1 MSLFQMSVAGGV
13 LILFIVVIRALA
25 IHRLPKTTFLALWM
39 IAALRLLLPFS
50 IPLPFNIHIGLD
62 VFSDVVQELPSG
74 NIGSPLPGENLP
86 SYDTGAAAPSPAT
99 EHISTFEILWLVGVL
114 LLALYFFISYFR
126 SMQKFRMSIPD
137 NTPYIREWLTTH
149 QITRSIEARSSDL
162 ISSPLTYGILHPV
175 ILLPKKLDR
184 NDQAALKYVLT
195 HEYVHI
201 RRFDAITKL
210 LFAAVLCIH
219 WFNPLAWVL
228 YVLANR
234 DVELSCDA
242 WVIRMM
248 GAKNRSSYAL
258 MLIKMEERRNGM
270 SALYSHFGKNAI
282 SERIEA
288 IMKFK
293 KTSTIA
299 CALALVLV
307 VGATTAFA
315 NSDVNHENTDTAQFV
330 GYTRNLGNG
339 TEYSVDNGETWISEE
354 KYNELYP
361 QLDIVYWTYE
371 EYKEYLEEQIP
382 VWQSLIGAKYKN
394 VKGEWVEWTQETVY
408 QCIAQA
414 EEELEAI
421 KNGALVSRTIDGVN
435 DPNFSITINN
445 LNSDVDVTYTTTII
459 DQKGQE
465 INLGSFSTEEERLTA
480 VQDYCDEQI
489 RLGNMTKEYAENLI
503 NDFQ

>member
-50 IPLPFNIHIGLD
+50 IPLTFNIHIGLD

-74 NIGSPLPGENLP
+74 NIASTLPGDSPP
-86 SYDTGAAAPSPAT
+86 SYDIGTAVPSPAT

-114 LLALYFFISYFR
+114 LLAIYFSISYFR
-126 SMQKFRMSIPD
+126 SMRKFRMSIPD
-137 NTPYIREWLTTH
+137 NTPYIQNWLTAH
-149 QITRSIEARSSDL
+149 QISRPLAVRSSDL

-184 NDQAALKYVLT
+184 NDQVALKYVLT

-201 RRFDAITKL
+201 RRFDAITKI

-219 WFNPLAWVL
+219 WFNPLVWVM

-234 DVELSCDA
+234 DMELSCDA

-258 MLIKMEERRNGM
+258 MLIKMEEKRSGM

-293 KTSTIA
+293 KTSILA
-299 CALALVLV
+299 CAFALVLV

-315 NSDVNHENTDTAQFV
+315 TSTGAWREFDLDDL
-330 GYTRNLGNG
+330 NLTEGHTG
-339 TEYSVDNGETWISEE
+339 TETDNMKIVDSEDIPDQVKDLDQFDLTEGQVGTQSNGMKMIDPSDTRGQILDTDDLNLVEGNVGTETSSMKMFEYTPEEWNDIQQKIDNSE
-354 KYNELYP
+354 L
-361 QLDIVYWTYE
+361 
-371 EYKEYLEEQIP
+371 
-382 VWQSLIGAKYKN
+382 VWRSCQDFF
-394 VKGEWVEWTQETVY
+394 
-408 QCIAQA
+408 
-414 EEELEAI
+414 
-421 KNGALVSRTIDGVN
+421 AL
-435 DPNFSITINN
+435 
-445 LNSDVDVTYTTTII
+445 
-459 DQKGQE
+459 
-465 INLGSFSTEEERLTA
+465 
-480 VQDYCDEQI
+480 
-489 RLGNMTKEYAENLI
+489 
-503 NDFQ
+503 

>member
-74 NIGSPLPGENLP
+74 NIGSPLPGESLP

-126 SMQKFRMSIPD
+126 SMRKFRMSIPD
-137 NTPYIREWLTTH
+137 NTPYIREWLNAH
-149 QITRSIEARSSDL
+149 QIVRPIEVRSSDL

-201 RRFDAITKL
+201 RRFDAITKI

-219 WFNPLAWVL
+219 WFNPLVWGM

-234 DVELSCDA
+234 DTELSCDA
-242 WVIRMM
+242 WVIRMT
-248 GAKNRSSYAL
+248 GVKNRSSYAL

-270 SALYSHFGKNAI
+270 SALWNHFGKNAI

-293 KTSTIA
+293 KTSILA
-299 CALALVLV
+299 CTLALALIA
-307 VGATTAFA
+307 GATTAFA
-315 NSDVNHENTDTAQFV
+315 AARTDDNMELMGLGFSTAEVGDMEAVEIGNTTLVQRVGEEGNQADNRVTNIEDMAHMDVNGTTQNAQ
-330 GYTRNLGNG
+330 
-339 TEYSVDNGETWISEE
+339 SM
-354 KYNELYP
+354 
-361 QLDIVYWTYE
+361 DIT
-371 EYKEYLEEQIP
+371 
-382 VWQSLIGAKYKN
+382 
-394 VKGEWVEWTQETVY
+394 
-408 QCIAQA
+408 
-414 EEELEAI
+414 
-421 KNGALVSRTIDGVN
+421 LVSVSHDDESKFT
-435 DPNFSITINN
+435 PEEWA
-445 LNSDVDVTYTTTII
+445 
-459 DQKGQE
+459 E
-465 INLGSFSTEEERLTA
+465 ILK
-480 VQDYCDEQI
+480 QIEQ
-489 RLGNMTKEYAENLI
+489 GTVHWE
-503 NDFQ
+503 D

>member
-13 LILFIVVIRALA
+13 LILFIVLIRALA

-50 IPLPFNIHIGLD
+50 IPLTFNIHIGLD

-74 NIGSPLPGENLP
+74 NIASTLPGDSPP
-86 SYDTGAAAPSPAT
+86 SYDIGTAVPSPAT

-114 LLALYFFISYFR
+114 LLAIYFSISYFR
-126 SMQKFRMSIPD
+126 SMRKFRMSIPD
-137 NTPYIREWLTTH
+137 NTPYIQNWLTAH
-149 QITRSIEARSSDL
+149 QISRPLAVRSSDL

-184 NDQAALKYVLT
+184 NDQVALKYVLT

-201 RRFDAITKL
+201 RRFDAITKI

-219 WFNPLAWVL
+219 WFNPFVWVM

-234 DVELSCDA
+234 DMELSCDA

-270 SALYSHFGKNAI
+270 SALCSHFGKNAI
-282 SERIEA
+282 TERIEA

-293 KTSTIA
+293 KATAVAI
-299 CALALVLV
+299 ALALVLV

-315 NSDVNHENTDTAQFV
+315 ASSGAWQEFDLEDL
-330 GYTRNLGNG
+330 NLTEGDIG
-339 TEYSVDNGETWISEE
+339 TETDSMKIIDPTSTQAQIKDTDEMNLTEGKVGTESSGMKIIDTSNTQGQIMDIDDLNLVEGDVGTENGNLKMFEYTPEEWNDIQQKIDNSE
-354 KYNELYP
+354 L
-361 QLDIVYWTYE
+361 
-371 EYKEYLEEQIP
+371 
-382 VWQSLIGAKYKN
+382 VWQY
-394 VKGEWVEWTQETVY
+394 
-408 QCIAQA
+408 
-414 EEELEAI
+414 
-421 KNGALVSRTIDGVN
+421 
-435 DPNFSITINN
+435 
-445 LNSDVDVTYTTTII
+445 
-459 DQKGQE
+459 
-465 INLGSFSTEEERLTA
+465 
-480 VQDYCDEQI
+480 
-489 RLGNMTKEYAENLI
+489 
-503 NDFQ
+503 

>member
-13 LILFIVVIRALA
+13 LILFIVLIRALA

-50 IPLPFNIHIGLD
+50 IPLTFNIHIGLD

-74 NIGSPLPGENLP
+74 NIASTLPGDSPP
-86 SYDTGAAAPSPAT
+86 SYDIGTAVPSPAT

-114 LLALYFFISYFR
+114 LLAIYFSISYFR
-126 SMQKFRMSIPD
+126 SMRKFRMSIPD
-137 NTPYIREWLTTH
+137 NTPYIQNWLTAH
-149 QITRSIEARSSDL
+149 QISRPLAVRSSDL

-201 RRFDAITKL
+201 RRFDAITKI

-219 WFNPLAWVL
+219 WFNPLVWVM

-234 DVELSCDA
+234 DMELSCDA

-270 SALYSHFGKNAI
+270 SALCSHFGKNAI
-282 SERIEA
+282 TERIEA

-293 KTSTIA
+293 KTSILA
-299 CALALVLV
+299 CAFALVLV

-315 NSDVNHENTDTAQFV
+315 TSTGAWREFDLDDL
-330 GYTRNLGNG
+330 NLTEGHTG
-339 TEYSVDNGETWISEE
+339 TETDNMKIVDSEDIPDQVKDLDQFDLTEGQVGTQSNGMKMIDPSDTRGQILDTDDLNLVEGNVGTETSSMKMFEYTPEEWNDIQQKIDNSE
-354 KYNELYP
+354 L
-361 QLDIVYWTYE
+361 
-371 EYKEYLEEQIP
+371 
-382 VWQSLIGAKYKN
+382 VWQY
-394 VKGEWVEWTQETVY
+394 
-408 QCIAQA
+408 
-414 EEELEAI
+414 
-421 KNGALVSRTIDGVN
+421 
-435 DPNFSITINN
+435 
-445 LNSDVDVTYTTTII
+445 
-459 DQKGQE
+459 
-465 INLGSFSTEEERLTA
+465 
-480 VQDYCDEQI
+480 
-489 RLGNMTKEYAENLI
+489 
-503 NDFQ
+503 

>member
-13 LILFIVVIRALA
+13 LILLIVVIRALA

-62 VFSDVVQELPSG
+62 IFSDVVQELPSG
-74 NIGSPLPGENLP
+74 NIASTLPGDSPP
-86 SYDTGAAAPSPAT
+86 SYDIGTAVPSPAT

-114 LLALYFFISYFR
+114 LLAIYFSISYFR
-126 SMQKFRMSIPD
+126 SMRKFRMSIPD
-137 NTPYIREWLTTH
+137 NTPYIQNWLTAH
-149 QITRSIEARSSDL
+149 QISRPLVVRSSDL

-201 RRFDAITKL
+201 RRFDAITKI

-219 WFNPLAWVL
+219 WFNPFVWVM

-234 DVELSCDA
+234 DMELSCDA

-258 MLIKMEERRNGM
+258 MLIKMEEKRSGM

-293 KTSTIA
+293 KTSILA
-299 CALALVLV
+299 CTLALALIA
-307 VGATTAFA
+307 GATTAFA
-315 NSDVNHENTDTAQFV
+315 AARTDDNMELMGLGFSTAEVGDMEAVEIGNTTLVQRVGEEGNQADNRVTNIEDMAHMDVNGTTQNAQ
-330 GYTRNLGNG
+330 
-339 TEYSVDNGETWISEE
+339 SM
-354 KYNELYP
+354 
-361 QLDIVYWTYE
+361 DIT
-371 EYKEYLEEQIP
+371 
-382 VWQSLIGAKYKN
+382 
-394 VKGEWVEWTQETVY
+394 
-408 QCIAQA
+408 
-414 EEELEAI
+414 
-421 KNGALVSRTIDGVN
+421 LVSVSHDDESKFT
-435 DPNFSITINN
+435 PEEWA
-445 LNSDVDVTYTTTII
+445 
-459 DQKGQE
+459 E
-465 INLGSFSTEEERLTA
+465 ILK
-480 VQDYCDEQI
+480 QIEQ
-489 RLGNMTKEYAENLI
+489 GTVHWE
-503 NDFQ
+503 D

>member
-74 NIGSPLPGENLP
+74 NIASTLPGDSPP
-86 SYDTGAAAPSPAT
+86 SYDIGTAVPSPAT

-114 LLALYFFISYFR
+114 LLAIYFSISYFR
-126 SMQKFRMSIPD
+126 SMRKFRMSIPD

-201 RRFDAITKL
+201 RRFDAITKI

-219 WFNPLAWVL
+219 WFNPLVWVM

-234 DVELSCDA
+234 DMELSCDA

-258 MLIKMEERRNGM
+258 MLIKMEEKRSGM

-293 KTSTIA
+293 KTSILA
-299 CALALVLV
+299 CTLALALIA
-307 VGATTAFA
+307 GATTAFA
-315 NSDVNHENTDTAQFV
+315 AARTDDNMELMGLGFSTAEVGDMEAVEIGNTTLVQRVGEEGNQADNRVTNIEDMAHMDVNGTTQNAQ
-330 GYTRNLGNG
+330 
-339 TEYSVDNGETWISEE
+339 SM
-354 KYNELYP
+354 
-361 QLDIVYWTYE
+361 DIT
-371 EYKEYLEEQIP
+371 
-382 VWQSLIGAKYKN
+382 
-394 VKGEWVEWTQETVY
+394 
-408 QCIAQA
+408 
-414 EEELEAI
+414 
-421 KNGALVSRTIDGVN
+421 LVSVSHDDESKFT
-435 DPNFSITINN
+435 PEEWA
-445 LNSDVDVTYTTTII
+445 
-459 DQKGQE
+459 E
-465 INLGSFSTEEERLTA
+465 ILK
-480 VQDYCDEQI
+480 QIEQ
-489 RLGNMTKEYAENLI
+489 GTVHWE
-503 NDFQ
+503 D

>member
-13 LILFIVVIRALA
+13 LILFIVLIRALA

-50 IPLPFNIHIGLD
+50 IPLTFNIHIGLD

-74 NIGSPLPGENLP
+74 NIASTLPGDSPP
-86 SYDTGAAAPSPAT
+86 SYDIGTAVPSPAT

-114 LLALYFFISYFR
+114 LLAIYFSISYFR
-126 SMQKFRMSIPD
+126 SMRKFRMSIPD
-137 NTPYIREWLTTH
+137 NTPYIQNWLTAH
-149 QITRSIEARSSDL
+149 QISRPLAVRSSDL

-184 NDQAALKYVLT
+184 NDQVALKYVLT

-201 RRFDAITKL
+201 RRFDAITKI

-219 WFNPLAWVL
+219 WFNPFVWVM

-234 DVELSCDA
+234 DMELSCDA

-270 SALYSHFGKNAI
+270 SALCSHFGKNAI
-282 SERIEA
+282 TERIEA

-293 KTSTIA
+293 KTSILA
-299 CALALVLV
+299 CAFALVLV

-315 NSDVNHENTDTAQFV
+315 TSTGAWREFDLDDL
-330 GYTRNLGNG
+330 NLTEGHTG
-339 TEYSVDNGETWISEE
+339 TETDNMKIVDSEDIPDQVKDLDQFDLTEGQVGTQSNGMKMIDPSDTRGQILDTDDLNLVEGNVGTETSSMKMFEYTPEEWNDIQQKIDNSE
-354 KYNELYP
+354 L
-361 QLDIVYWTYE
+361 
-371 EYKEYLEEQIP
+371 
-382 VWQSLIGAKYKN
+382 VWQY
-394 VKGEWVEWTQETVY
+394 
-408 QCIAQA
+408 
-414 EEELEAI
+414 
-421 KNGALVSRTIDGVN
+421 
-435 DPNFSITINN
+435 
-445 LNSDVDVTYTTTII
+445 
-459 DQKGQE
+459 
-465 INLGSFSTEEERLTA
+465 
-480 VQDYCDEQI
+480 
-489 RLGNMTKEYAENLI
+489 
-503 NDFQ
+503 

>member
-74 NIGSPLPGENLP
+74 NIASTLPGDSPP
-86 SYDTGAAAPSPAT
+86 SYDIGTAVPSPAT

-114 LLALYFFISYFR
+114 LLAIYFSISYFR
-126 SMQKFRMSIPD
+126 SMRKFRMSIPD
-137 NTPYIREWLTTH
+137 NTPYIQNWLTAH
-149 QITRSIEARSSDL
+149 QISRPLAVRSSDL

-184 NDQAALKYVLT
+184 NDQVALKYVLT

-201 RRFDAITKL
+201 RRFDAITKI

-219 WFNPLAWVL
+219 WFNPFVWVM

-234 DVELSCDA
+234 DMELSCDA

-270 SALYSHFGKNAI
+270 SALCSHFGKNAI

-293 KTSTIA
+293 KTSILA
-299 CALALVLV
+299 CAFALVLV

-315 NSDVNHENTDTAQFV
+315 TSTGAWQEFDLEDL
-330 GYTRNLGNG
+330 NLTEGDIG
-339 TEYSVDNGETWISEE
+339 TETDSMKIIDPTSTQAQIKDTDEMNLTEGKVGTESSGMKIIDTSNTQGQIMDIDDLNLVEGDVGTENGNLKMFEYTPEEWNDIQQKIDNGEI
-354 KYNELYP
+354 
-361 QLDIVYWTYE
+361 
-371 EYKEYLEEQIP
+371 
-382 VWQSLIGAKYKN
+382 VWQH
-394 VKGEWVEWTQETVY
+394 
-408 QCIAQA
+408 
-414 EEELEAI
+414 
-421 KNGALVSRTIDGVN
+421 
-435 DPNFSITINN
+435 
-445 LNSDVDVTYTTTII
+445 
-459 DQKGQE
+459 
-465 INLGSFSTEEERLTA
+465 
-480 VQDYCDEQI
+480 
-489 RLGNMTKEYAENLI
+489 
-503 NDFQ
+503 

>member
-74 NIGSPLPGENLP
+74 NIASTLPGDSPP
-86 SYDTGAAAPSPAT
+86 SYDIGTAVPSPAT

-114 LLALYFFISYFR
+114 LLAIYFSISYFR
-126 SMQKFRMSIPD
+126 SMRKFRMSIPD
-137 NTPYIREWLTTH
+137 NTPYIQNWLAAH
-149 QITRSIEARSSDL
+149 QISRPLAVRSSDL

-184 NDQAALKYVLT
+184 NDQVALKYVLT

-201 RRFDAITKL
+201 RRFDAITKI

-219 WFNPLAWVL
+219 WFNPFVWVM

-234 DVELSCDA
+234 DMELSCDA

-270 SALYSHFGKNAI
+270 SALCSHFGKNAI
-282 SERIEA
+282 TERIEA

-293 KTSTIA
+293 KATAVAS
-299 CALALVLV
+299 ALALVLV

-315 NSDVNHENTDTAQFV
+315 ASSGAWQEFDLEDL
-330 GYTRNLGNG
+330 NLTEGDIG
-339 TEYSVDNGETWISEE
+339 TETDSMKIIDPTSTQAQIKDTDEMNLTEGKVGTESSGMKIIDTSNTQGQIMDIDDLNLVEGDVGTENGNLKMFEYTPEE
-354 KYNELYP
+354 WN
-361 QLDIVYWTYE
+361 DIQQKIDTGE
-371 EYKEYLEEQIP
+371 I
-382 VWQSLIGAKYKN
+382 VWQH
-394 VKGEWVEWTQETVY
+394 
-408 QCIAQA
+408 
-414 EEELEAI
+414 
-421 KNGALVSRTIDGVN
+421 
-435 DPNFSITINN
+435 
-445 LNSDVDVTYTTTII
+445 
-459 DQKGQE
+459 
-465 INLGSFSTEEERLTA
+465 
-480 VQDYCDEQI
+480 
-489 RLGNMTKEYAENLI
+489 
-503 NDFQ
+503 

>member
-74 NIGSPLPGENLP
+74 NIASTLPGDSPP
-86 SYDTGAAAPSPAT
+86 SYDIGTAVPSPAT

-114 LLALYFFISYFR
+114 LLAIYFSISYFR
-126 SMQKFRMSIPD
+126 SMRKFRMSIPD
-137 NTPYIREWLTTH
+137 NTPYIQNWLTAH
-149 QITRSIEARSSDL
+149 QISRPLAVRSSDL

-184 NDQAALKYVLT
+184 NDQAALQYVLT

-201 RRFDAITKL
+201 RRFDAITKI

-219 WFNPLAWVL
+219 WFNPLVWGM

-234 DVELSCDA
+234 DTELSCDA
-242 WVIRMM
+242 WVIRMT
-248 GAKNRSSYAL
+248 GVKNRSSYAL

-270 SALYSHFGKNAI
+270 SALWNHFGKNAI

-293 KTSTIA
+293 KTSIWA
-299 CALALVLV
+299 CILALALIA
-307 VGATTAFA
+307 GATTAFA
-315 NSDVNHENTDTAQFV
+315 AARTDDNMELMGLGFSTAEVGDMEAVEIGNTTLVQRVGEEGNQADNRVTNIEDMAHMDVNGTTQNAQ
-330 GYTRNLGNG
+330 
-339 TEYSVDNGETWISEE
+339 SM
-354 KYNELYP
+354 
-361 QLDIVYWTYE
+361 DIT
-371 EYKEYLEEQIP
+371 
-382 VWQSLIGAKYKN
+382 
-394 VKGEWVEWTQETVY
+394 
-408 QCIAQA
+408 
-414 EEELEAI
+414 
-421 KNGALVSRTIDGVN
+421 LVSVSHDDESKFT
-435 DPNFSITINN
+435 PEEWA
-445 LNSDVDVTYTTTII
+445 
-459 DQKGQE
+459 E
-465 INLGSFSTEEERLTA
+465 ILK
-480 VQDYCDEQI
+480 QIEQ
-489 RLGNMTKEYAENLI
+489 GTVHWE
-503 NDFQ
+503 D

>member
-50 IPLPFNIHIGLD
+50 IPLTFNIHIGLD

-74 NIGSPLPGENLP
+74 NIASTLPGDSPP
-86 SYDTGAAAPSPAT
+86 SYDIGTAVPSPAT

-114 LLALYFFISYFR
+114 LLAIYFSISYFR
-126 SMQKFRMSIPD
+126 SMRKFRMSIPD
-137 NTPYIREWLTTH
+137 NTPYIQNWLTAH
-149 QITRSIEARSSDL
+149 QISRPLAVRSSDL

-184 NDQAALKYVLT
+184 NDQVALKYVLT

-201 RRFDAITKL
+201 RRFDAITKI

-219 WFNPLAWVL
+219 WFNPLVWGM

-234 DVELSCDA
+234 DTELSCDA
-242 WVIRMM
+242 WVIRMT
-248 GAKNRSSYAL
+248 GVKNRSSYAL

-270 SALYSHFGKNAI
+270 SALCSHFGKNAI
-282 SERIEA
+282 TERIEA

-299 CALALVLV
+299 CALALVVV

-315 NSDVNHENTDTAQFV
+315 ASANTATQPEQDDT
-330 GYTRNLGNG
+330 
-339 TEYSVDNGETWISEE
+339 S
-354 KYNELYP
+354 
-361 QLDIVYWTYE
+361 
-371 EYKEYLEEQIP
+371 
-382 VWQSLIGAKYKN
+382 
-394 VKGEWVEWTQETVY
+394 
-408 QCIAQA
+408 
-414 EEELEAI
+414 
-421 KNGALVSRTIDGVN
+421 SRTITGMTYDNSNLVGIDLNGVG
-435 DPNFSITINN
+435 NN
-445 LNSDVDVTYTTTII
+445 SNYEVQLVGGDKSTDTTTPISM
-459 DQKGQE
+459 DDAQSMDSADLLLEDGD
-465 INLGSFSTEEERLTA
+465 L
-480 VQDYCDEQI
+480 
-489 RLGNMTKEYAENLI
+489 NLI
-503 NDFQ
+503 SVSHDEESKFTPEAWAEILKQIEQGTVYWED

>member
-1 MSLFQMSVAGGV
+1 MSLFQMSLGGGV

-62 VFSDVVQELPSG
+62 IFSDVVQELPSG
-74 NIGSPLPGENLP
+74 NIASTLPGDSPP
-86 SYDTGAAAPSPAT
+86 SYDIGTAVPSPAT

-114 LLALYFFISYFR
+114 LLALYFSISYLR
-126 SMQKFRMSIPD
+126 SMRKFRMSIPD

-201 RRFDAITKL
+201 RRFDAITKI

-219 WFNPLAWVL
+219 WFNPLVWVM

-234 DVELSCDA
+234 DIELSCDA

-248 GAKNRSSYAL
+248 GEKNRSSYAL
-258 MLIKMEERRNGM
+258 MLIKMEERRSGM
-270 SALYSHFGKNAI
+270 SALCSHLGKNAI

-293 KTSTIA
+293 KTSILA
-299 CALALVLV
+299 CAFALVLV

-315 NSDVNHENTDTAQFV
+315 TSTGAWREFDLDDL
-330 GYTRNLGNG
+330 NLTEGHTG
-339 TEYSVDNGETWISEE
+339 TETDNMKIVDSEDIPDQVKDLDQFDLTEGQVGTQSNGMKMIDPSDTRGQILDTDDLNLVEGNVGTETSSMKMFEYTPEEWNDIQQKIDNGE
-354 KYNELYP
+354 L
-361 QLDIVYWTYE
+361 
-371 EYKEYLEEQIP
+371 
-382 VWQSLIGAKYKN
+382 VWQY
-394 VKGEWVEWTQETVY
+394 
-408 QCIAQA
+408 
-414 EEELEAI
+414 
-421 KNGALVSRTIDGVN
+421 
-435 DPNFSITINN
+435 
-445 LNSDVDVTYTTTII
+445 
-459 DQKGQE
+459 
-465 INLGSFSTEEERLTA
+465 
-480 VQDYCDEQI
+480 
-489 RLGNMTKEYAENLI
+489 
-503 NDFQ
+503 

>member
-74 NIGSPLPGENLP
+74 NIASTLPGDSPP
-86 SYDTGAAAPSPAT
+86 SYDIGTAVPSPAT

-114 LLALYFFISYFR
+114 LLAIYFSISYFR
-126 SMQKFRMSIPD
+126 SMRKFRMSIPD
-137 NTPYIREWLTTH
+137 NTPYIQNWLTAH
-149 QITRSIEARSSDL
+149 QISRPLAVRSSDL

-201 RRFDAITKL
+201 RRFDAITKI

-219 WFNPLAWVL
+219 WFNPLVWVM

-234 DVELSCDA
+234 DIELSCDA

-248 GAKNRSSYAL
+248 GEKKRSSYAL

-270 SALYSHFGKNAI
+270 SALWNHFGKNAI

-293 KTSTIA
+293 KTSIWA
-299 CALALVLV
+299 CILALALIA
-307 VGATTAFA
+307 GATTAFA
-315 NSDVNHENTDTAQFV
+315 AARTDDNMELMGLGFSTAEVGDMEAVEIGNTTLVQRVGEEGNQADNRVTNIEDMAHMDVNGTTQNAQ
-330 GYTRNLGNG
+330 
-339 TEYSVDNGETWISEE
+339 SM
-354 KYNELYP
+354 
-361 QLDIVYWTYE
+361 DIT
-371 EYKEYLEEQIP
+371 
-382 VWQSLIGAKYKN
+382 
-394 VKGEWVEWTQETVY
+394 
-408 QCIAQA
+408 
-414 EEELEAI
+414 
-421 KNGALVSRTIDGVN
+421 LVSVSHDDESKFT
-435 DPNFSITINN
+435 PEEWA
-445 LNSDVDVTYTTTII
+445 
-459 DQKGQE
+459 E
-465 INLGSFSTEEERLTA
+465 ILK
-480 VQDYCDEQI
+480 QIEQ
-489 RLGNMTKEYAENLI
+489 GTVHWE
-503 NDFQ
+503 D

>member
-50 IPLPFNIHIGLD
+50 IPLTFNIHIGLD

-74 NIGSPLPGENLP
+74 NIASTLPGDSPP
-86 SYDTGAAAPSPAT
+86 SYDIGTAVPSPAT

-114 LLALYFFISYFR
+114 LLAIYFSISYFR
-126 SMQKFRMSIPD
+126 SMRKFRMSIPD
-137 NTPYIREWLTTH
+137 NTPYIQNWLTTH
-149 QITRSIEARSSDL
+149 QIIRSIEARSSDL

-201 RRFDAITKL
+201 RRFDAITKI

-219 WFNPLAWVL
+219 WFNPLVWVM

-234 DVELSCDA
+234 DIELSCDA

-248 GAKNRSSYAL
+248 GEKNRSSYAL
-258 MLIKMEERRNGM
+258 MLIKMEEKRSGM

-293 KTSTIA
+293 KTSILA
-299 CALALVLV
+299 CTLALALIA
-307 VGATTAFA
+307 GATTAFA
-315 NSDVNHENTDTAQFV
+315 AARTDDNMELMGLGFSTAEVGDMEAVEIGNTTLVQRVGEEGNQADNRVTNIEDMAHMDVNGTTQNAQ
-330 GYTRNLGNG
+330 
-339 TEYSVDNGETWISEE
+339 SM
-354 KYNELYP
+354 
-361 QLDIVYWTYE
+361 DIT
-371 EYKEYLEEQIP
+371 
-382 VWQSLIGAKYKN
+382 
-394 VKGEWVEWTQETVY
+394 
-408 QCIAQA
+408 
-414 EEELEAI
+414 
-421 KNGALVSRTIDGVN
+421 LVSVSHDDESKFT
-435 DPNFSITINN
+435 PEEWA
-445 LNSDVDVTYTTTII
+445 
-459 DQKGQE
+459 E
-465 INLGSFSTEEERLTA
+465 ILK
-480 VQDYCDEQI
+480 QIEQ
-489 RLGNMTKEYAENLI
+489 GTVHWE
-503 NDFQ
+503 D

>member
-50 IPLPFNIHIGLD
+50 IPLTFNIHIGLD

-74 NIGSPLPGENLP
+74 NIASTLPGDSPP
-86 SYDTGAAAPSPAT
+86 SYDIGTAVPSPAT

-114 LLALYFFISYFR
+114 LLAIYFSISYFR
-126 SMQKFRMSIPD
+126 SMRKFRMSIPD
-137 NTPYIREWLTTH
+137 NTPYIQNWLTAH
-149 QITRSIEARSSDL
+149 QISRPLAVRSSDL

-184 NDQAALKYVLT
+184 NDQVALKYVLT

-201 RRFDAITKL
+201 RRFDAITKI

-219 WFNPLAWVL
+219 WFNPLVWVM

-234 DVELSCDA
+234 DIELSCDA

-270 SALYSHFGKNAI
+270 SALCSHFGKNAI

-293 KTSTIA
+293 KTSILA
-299 CALALVLV
+299 CAFALVLV

-315 NSDVNHENTDTAQFV
+315 TSSGAWQEFDLDDL
-330 GYTRNLGNG
+330 NLTEGHTG
-339 TEYSVDNGETWISEE
+339 TETDNMKIVDSEGIPDQVKDLDQFNLTEGQVGTQSNGMKMIDPSDTRGQILDTDDLDLVEGNVGTENSSMKMFEYTPEEWNDIQQKIDNGEI
-354 KYNELYP
+354 
-361 QLDIVYWTYE
+361 
-371 EYKEYLEEQIP
+371 
-382 VWQSLIGAKYKN
+382 VWQH
-394 VKGEWVEWTQETVY
+394 
-408 QCIAQA
+408 
-414 EEELEAI
+414 
-421 KNGALVSRTIDGVN
+421 
-435 DPNFSITINN
+435 
-445 LNSDVDVTYTTTII
+445 
-459 DQKGQE
+459 
-465 INLGSFSTEEERLTA
+465 
-480 VQDYCDEQI
+480 
-489 RLGNMTKEYAENLI
+489 
-503 NDFQ
+503 

>member
-13 LILFIVVIRALA
+13 LILLIVVIRALA
-25 IHRLPKTTFLALWM
+25 IQRLPKTTFLALWM

-74 NIGSPLPGENLP
+74 NIASTLPGDSPP
-86 SYDTGAAAPSPAT
+86 SYDIGTAVPSPAT

-114 LLALYFFISYFR
+114 LLAIYFSISYFR
-126 SMQKFRMSIPD
+126 SMRKFRMSIPD
-137 NTPYIREWLTTH
+137 NTPYIQNWLTAH
-149 QITRSIEARSSDL
+149 QISRPLAVRSSDL

-184 NDQAALKYVLT
+184 NDQVALKYVLT

-201 RRFDAITKL
+201 RRFDAITKI

-219 WFNPLAWVL
+219 WFNPFVWVM

-234 DVELSCDA
+234 DIELSCDA

-248 GAKNRSSYAL
+248 GEKNRSSYAL

-270 SALYSHFGKNAI
+270 SALCSHFGKNAI

-293 KTSTIA
+293 KTSILA
-299 CALALVLV
+299 CAFALVLV

-315 NSDVNHENTDTAQFV
+315 TSSGAWQEFDLDDL
-330 GYTRNLGNG
+330 NLTEGHTG
-339 TEYSVDNGETWISEE
+339 TETDNMKIVDSEGIPDQVKDLDQFNLTEGQVGTQSNGMKMIDPSDTRGQILDTDDLDLVEGNVGTESSSMKMFEYTPEEWNDIQQKIDNGEI
-354 KYNELYP
+354 
-361 QLDIVYWTYE
+361 
-371 EYKEYLEEQIP
+371 
-382 VWQSLIGAKYKN
+382 VWQH
-394 VKGEWVEWTQETVY
+394 
-408 QCIAQA
+408 
-414 EEELEAI
+414 
-421 KNGALVSRTIDGVN
+421 
-435 DPNFSITINN
+435 
-445 LNSDVDVTYTTTII
+445 
-459 DQKGQE
+459 
-465 INLGSFSTEEERLTA
+465 
-480 VQDYCDEQI
+480 
-489 RLGNMTKEYAENLI
+489 
-503 NDFQ
+503 

>member
-13 LILFIVVIRALA
+13 LILFIVLIRALA

-74 NIGSPLPGENLP
+74 NIASTLPGDSPP
-86 SYDTGAAAPSPAT
+86 SYDIGTAVPSPAT

-114 LLALYFFISYFR
+114 LLAIYFSISYFR
-126 SMQKFRMSIPD
+126 SMRKFRMSIPD
-137 NTPYIREWLTTH
+137 NTPYIQNWLTAH
-149 QITRSIEARSSDL
+149 QISRPLAVRSSDL

-201 RRFDAITKL
+201 RRFDAITKI

-219 WFNPLAWVL
+219 WFNPFVWVM

-234 DVELSCDA
+234 DMELSCDA

-270 SALYSHFGKNAI
+270 SALCSHFGKNAI

-293 KTSTIA
+293 KTSILA
-299 CALALVLV
+299 CAFALVLV

-315 NSDVNHENTDTAQFV
+315 TSSGAWQEFDLDDL
-330 GYTRNLGNG
+330 NLTEGHTG
-339 TEYSVDNGETWISEE
+339 TETDNMKIVDSEGIPDQVKDLDQFNLTEGQVGTQSNGMKMIDPSDTRGQILDTDDLDLVEGNVGTENSSMKMFEYTPEEWNDIQQKIDNGEI
-354 KYNELYP
+354 
-361 QLDIVYWTYE
+361 
-371 EYKEYLEEQIP
+371 
-382 VWQSLIGAKYKN
+382 VWQH
-394 VKGEWVEWTQETVY
+394 
-408 QCIAQA
+408 
-414 EEELEAI
+414 
-421 KNGALVSRTIDGVN
+421 
-435 DPNFSITINN
+435 
-445 LNSDVDVTYTTTII
+445 
-459 DQKGQE
+459 
-465 INLGSFSTEEERLTA
+465 
-480 VQDYCDEQI
+480 
-489 RLGNMTKEYAENLI
+489 
-503 NDFQ
+503 

>member
-74 NIGSPLPGENLP
+74 NIASTLPGDSPP
-86 SYDTGAAAPSPAT
+86 SYDIGTAVPSPAT

-114 LLALYFFISYFR
+114 LLAIYFSISYFR
-126 SMQKFRMSIPD
+126 SMRKFRMSIPD
-137 NTPYIREWLTTH
+137 NTPYIQNWLTAH
-149 QITRSIEARSSDL
+149 QISRPLAVRSSDL

-184 NDQAALKYVLT
+184 NDQVALKYVLT

-201 RRFDAITKL
+201 RRFDAITKI

-219 WFNPLAWVL
+219 WFNPFVWVM

-234 DVELSCDA
+234 DMELSCDA
-242 WVIRMM
+242 WVIRML
-248 GAKNRSSYAL
+248 GEKNRSSYAL

-270 SALYSHFGKNAI
+270 SALCSHFGKNAI
-282 SERIEA
+282 TERIEA

-293 KTSTIA
+293 KTSILA
-299 CALALVLV
+299 CAFALVLV

-315 NSDVNHENTDTAQFV
+315 TSTGAWREFDLDDL
-330 GYTRNLGNG
+330 NLTEGHTG
-339 TEYSVDNGETWISEE
+339 TETDNMKIVDSEDIPDQVKDLDQFDLTEGQVGTQSNGMKMIDPSDTRGQILDTDDLNLVEGNVGTETSSMKMFEYTPEEWNDIQQKIDNGE
-354 KYNELYP
+354 L
-361 QLDIVYWTYE
+361 
-371 EYKEYLEEQIP
+371 
-382 VWQSLIGAKYKN
+382 VWQY
-394 VKGEWVEWTQETVY
+394 
-408 QCIAQA
+408 
-414 EEELEAI
+414 
-421 KNGALVSRTIDGVN
+421 
-435 DPNFSITINN
+435 
-445 LNSDVDVTYTTTII
+445 
-459 DQKGQE
+459 
-465 INLGSFSTEEERLTA
+465 
-480 VQDYCDEQI
+480 
-489 RLGNMTKEYAENLI
+489 
-503 NDFQ
+503 

>member
-74 NIGSPLPGENLP
+74 NIASTLPGDSPP
-86 SYDTGAAAPSPAT
+86 SYDIGTAVPSPAT

-114 LLALYFFISYFR
+114 LLAIYFSISYFR
-126 SMQKFRMSIPD
+126 SMRKFRMSIPD
-137 NTPYIREWLTTH
+137 NTPYIQNWLTAH
-149 QITRSIEARSSDL
+149 QISRPLAVRSSDL

-201 RRFDAITKL
+201 RRFDAITKI

-219 WFNPLAWVL
+219 WFNPFVWVM

-234 DVELSCDA
+234 DMELSCDA

-258 MLIKMEERRNGM
+258 MLIKMEERRSGM
-270 SALYSHFGKNAI
+270 SALCSHLGKNAI

-293 KTSTIA
+293 KTSILA
-299 CALALVLV
+299 CAFALVLV

-315 NSDVNHENTDTAQFV
+315 TSTGAWREFDLDDL
-330 GYTRNLGNG
+330 NLTEGHTG
-339 TEYSVDNGETWISEE
+339 TETDNMKIVDSEDIPDQVKDLDQFDLTEGQVGTQSNGMKMIDPSDTRGQILDTDDLNLVEGNVGTETSSMKMFEYTPEEWNDIQQKIDNGE
-354 KYNELYP
+354 L
-361 QLDIVYWTYE
+361 
-371 EYKEYLEEQIP
+371 
-382 VWQSLIGAKYKN
+382 VWQY
-394 VKGEWVEWTQETVY
+394 
-408 QCIAQA
+408 
-414 EEELEAI
+414 
-421 KNGALVSRTIDGVN
+421 
-435 DPNFSITINN
+435 
-445 LNSDVDVTYTTTII
+445 
-459 DQKGQE
+459 
-465 INLGSFSTEEERLTA
+465 
-480 VQDYCDEQI
+480 
-489 RLGNMTKEYAENLI
+489 
-503 NDFQ
+503 

>member
-74 NIGSPLPGENLP
+74 NIASTLPGDSPP
-86 SYDTGAAAPSPAT
+86 SYDIGMAVPSPAT

-126 SMQKFRMSIPD
+126 SMRKFRMSIPD
-137 NTPYIREWLTTH
+137 NTPYIQNWLAAH
-149 QITRSIEARSSDL
+149 QISRPLAVRSSDL
-162 ISSPLTYGILHPV
+162 ISSPLTYGILRPV

-184 NDQAALKYVLT
+184 NDPVALKYVLT

-201 RRFDAITKL
+201 RRFDAITKI

-219 WFNPLAWVL
+219 WFNPFVWVM

-234 DVELSCDA
+234 DIELSCDA

-248 GAKNRSSYAL
+248 GEKNRSSYAL

-270 SALYSHFGKNAI
+270 SALCSHFGKNAI

-293 KTSTIA
+293 KTSILA
-299 CALALVLV
+299 CAFALVLV

-315 NSDVNHENTDTAQFV
+315 TSSGAWQEFDLDDL
-330 GYTRNLGNG
+330 NLTEGHTG
-339 TEYSVDNGETWISEE
+339 TETDNMKIVDSEGIPDQVKDLDQFNLTEGQVGTQSNGMKMIDPSDTRGQILDTDDLDLVEGNVGTESSSMKMFEYTPEEWNDIQQKIDNGEI
-354 KYNELYP
+354 
-361 QLDIVYWTYE
+361 
-371 EYKEYLEEQIP
+371 
-382 VWQSLIGAKYKN
+382 VWQH
-394 VKGEWVEWTQETVY
+394 
-408 QCIAQA
+408 
-414 EEELEAI
+414 
-421 KNGALVSRTIDGVN
+421 
-435 DPNFSITINN
+435 
-445 LNSDVDVTYTTTII
+445 
-459 DQKGQE
+459 
-465 INLGSFSTEEERLTA
+465 
-480 VQDYCDEQI
+480 
-489 RLGNMTKEYAENLI
+489 
-503 NDFQ
+503 

>member
-50 IPLPFNIHIGLD
+50 IPLTFNIHIGLD

-74 NIGSPLPGENLP
+74 NIASTLPGDSPP
-86 SYDTGAAAPSPAT
+86 SYDIGTAVPSPAT

-114 LLALYFFISYFR
+114 LLAIYFSISYFR
-126 SMQKFRMSIPD
+126 SMRKFRMSIPD
-137 NTPYIREWLTTH
+137 NTPYIQNWLTAH
-149 QITRSIEARSSDL
+149 QISRPLAVRSSDL

-184 NDQAALKYVLT
+184 NDQVALKYVLT

-201 RRFDAITKL
+201 RRFDAITKI

-219 WFNPLAWVL
+219 WFNPFVWVM

-234 DVELSCDA
+234 DMELSCDA

-258 MLIKMEERRNGM
+258 MLIKMEEKRSGM

-293 KTSTIA
+293 KTSILA
-299 CALALVLV
+299 CAFALVLV

-315 NSDVNHENTDTAQFV
+315 TSSGAWQEFDLDDL
-330 GYTRNLGNG
+330 NLTEGHTG
-339 TEYSVDNGETWISEE
+339 TETDNMKIVDSEGIPDQVKDLDQFNLTEGQVGTQSNGMKMIDPSDTRGQILDTDDLDLVEGNVGTENSSMKMFEYTPEEWNDIQQKIDNGEI
-354 KYNELYP
+354 
-361 QLDIVYWTYE
+361 
-371 EYKEYLEEQIP
+371 
-382 VWQSLIGAKYKN
+382 VWQH
-394 VKGEWVEWTQETVY
+394 
-408 QCIAQA
+408 
-414 EEELEAI
+414 
-421 KNGALVSRTIDGVN
+421 
-435 DPNFSITINN
+435 
-445 LNSDVDVTYTTTII
+445 
-459 DQKGQE
+459 
-465 INLGSFSTEEERLTA
+465 
-480 VQDYCDEQI
+480 
-489 RLGNMTKEYAENLI
+489 
-503 NDFQ
+503 

>member
-50 IPLPFNIHIGLD
+50 IPLTFNIHIGLD

-74 NIGSPLPGENLP
+74 NIASTLPGDSPP
-86 SYDTGAAAPSPAT
+86 SYDIGTAVPSPAT

-114 LLALYFFISYFR
+114 LLAIYFSISYFR
-126 SMQKFRMSIPD
+126 SMRKFRMSIPD
-137 NTPYIREWLTTH
+137 NTPYIQNWLTAH
-149 QITRSIEARSSDL
+149 QISRPLAVRSSDL

-184 NDQAALKYVLT
+184 NDQVALKYVLT

-201 RRFDAITKL
+201 RRFDAITKI

-219 WFNPLAWVL
+219 WFNPFVWVM

-234 DVELSCDA
+234 DMELSCDA

-270 SALYSHFGKNAI
+270 SALCSHFGKNAI
-282 SERIEA
+282 TERIEA

-293 KTSTIA
+293 KTSILA
-299 CALALVLV
+299 CAFALVLV

-315 NSDVNHENTDTAQFV
+315 TSTGAWREFDLDDL
-330 GYTRNLGNG
+330 NLTEGHTG
-339 TEYSVDNGETWISEE
+339 TETDNMKIVDSEDIPDQVKDLDQFDLTEGQVGTQSNGMKMIDPSDTRGQILDTDDLNLVEGNVGTETSSMKMFEYTPEEWNDIQQKIDNSE
-354 KYNELYP
+354 L
-361 QLDIVYWTYE
+361 
-371 EYKEYLEEQIP
+371 
-382 VWQSLIGAKYKN
+382 VWQY
-394 VKGEWVEWTQETVY
+394 
-408 QCIAQA
+408 
-414 EEELEAI
+414 
-421 KNGALVSRTIDGVN
+421 
-435 DPNFSITINN
+435 
-445 LNSDVDVTYTTTII
+445 
-459 DQKGQE
+459 
-465 INLGSFSTEEERLTA
+465 
-480 VQDYCDEQI
+480 
-489 RLGNMTKEYAENLI
+489 
-503 NDFQ
+503 